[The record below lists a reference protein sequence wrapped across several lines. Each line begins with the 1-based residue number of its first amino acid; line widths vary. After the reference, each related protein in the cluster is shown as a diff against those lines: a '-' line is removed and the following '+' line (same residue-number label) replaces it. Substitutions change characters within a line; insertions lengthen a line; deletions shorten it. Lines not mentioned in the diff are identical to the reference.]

1 MKKLALLGAGGH
13 GKVVADLAQLS
24 GWENVTFFDDSYPE
38 RQLNGAWPIQGT
50 TQDLLDQLNQFD
62 GVLVSIGDCAARLKL
77 HMLLNGA
84 GAPLVS
90 IKHPNAVVS
99 GYAKIGLGCIIMAG
113 AVINFG
119 AQIGEACIV
128 NTGAT
133 IDHDCQLDNAV
144 HVCPGANLSGDVSV
158 AQATWVGVG
167 SAIRQGIQIG
177 THVLIGAGSVVV
189 ADVADNLTVAG
200 NPAKILTVKNT

>member
-24 GWENVTFFDDSYPE
+24 GWKSVTFFDDSYPE
-38 RQLNGAWPIQGT
+38 RQINGAWPIEGA
-50 TQDLLDQLNQFD
+50 TQDLLLQLNHFD
-62 GVLVSIGDCAARLKL
+62 GVLVSIGDCDVRLNH
-77 HMLLNGA
+77 HMVLKEA

-90 IKHPNAVVS
+90 ITHPNAVVS
-99 GYAKIGLGCIIMAG
+99 SYAKIGLGCVIMAG

-119 AQIGEACIV
+119 ATIGDACIV

-133 IDHDCQLDNAV
+133 IDHDCQLANAV
-144 HVCPGANLSGDVSV
+144 HICPGVNLSGEVSI
-158 AQATWVGVG
+158 AQASWVGVG
-167 SAIRQGIQIG
+167 SAIRQRIQIG
-177 THVLIGAGSVVV
+177 SHVLIGAGSVVV
-189 ADVADNLTVAG
+189 NDVADNLTVAG

>member
-13 GKVVADLAQLS
+13 GKVVADTAQLS
-24 GWENVTFFDDSYPE
+24 GWENIIFFDDSYPE
-38 RQLNGAWPIQGT
+38 RLINGAWPIHGNA
-50 TQDLLDQLNQFD
+50 QDLLLNLHHFD
-62 GVLVSIGDCAARLKL
+62 GVLVSIGDCDVRLNHHIALKK
-77 HMLLNGA
+77 A
-84 GAPLVS
+84 GASLVS

-99 GYAKIGLGCIIMAG
+99 AYAQIGLGCIIMAG
-113 AVINFG
+113 SVINFG

-133 IDHDCQLDNAV
+133 IDHDCRLANAV
-144 HVCPGANLSGDVSV
+144 HVCPGANLSGNVSI
-158 AQATWVGVG
+158 AQAAWVGVG
-167 SAIRQGIQIG
+167 SAVRQGIQIG